1 MLDSE
6 HIDRAP
12 ARARP
17 APRRLPW
24 PLRLLWLPLRLVWFL
39 VQLGIA
45 LYGLGMIAYLVAE
58 AVAGEEVSLVGFFG
72 NFFPWLAWGGFIFS
86 LVALFSR
93 LRKLLIALQLPGIIL
108 FVILYGELF
117 WPQSTPATPG
127 PPLTAATFNIHAHSD
142 PDAAAEALAALD
154 ADLLG
159 IEELSSTHVPAIE
172 ARLARRY
179 PYQALYAKEPYDGS
193 KPPPLSGVGLL
204 SRYPIL
210 DHEAILTDY
219 RMRHMRATVNVD
231 GVPVT
236 IYVIH
241 PDNPTFMPPHHYDT
255 TRRTSTFDVVLPRIA
270 AETNPVLVL
279 CDCNMTDRSQDY
291 RNMARLLNDSFREA
305 GWGMGFTFSAN
316 TGLIPPAIRIDYVW
330 HSDEFIARDAYVGE
344 DNGPSDH
351 YPVVAELALRDTPS
365 GERAAR

>member
-6 HIDRAP
+6 HMDRARI
-12 ARARP
+12 AAQP
-17 APRRLPW
+17 APRRMPWLLRW
-24 PLRLLWLPLRLVWFL
+24 PLRLIGFL
-39 VQLGIA
+39 VQLAIA
-45 LYGLGMIAYLVAE
+45 LYGLGMIAYLVAD
-58 AVAGEEVSLVGFFG
+58 ALVGEDVSLVGFIG
-72 NFFPWLAWGGFIFS
+72 NFFPWLAWGGFILA

-93 LRKLLIALQLPGIIL
+93 ARKLLIALQLPGIIL

-117 WPQSTPATPG
+117 WPQSIPATSG
-127 PPLTAATFNIHAHSD
+127 PPLTIATFNIHAHSD
-142 PDAAAEALAALD
+142 LDAAAEALATLD

-159 IEELSSTHVPAIE
+159 IEELSSTHVLAIE
-172 ARLARRY
+172 ERLAQRY

-193 KPPPLSGVGLL
+193 RPPPLSGVGLL

-210 DHEAILTDY
+210 EHEAILTDY

-231 GVPVT
+231 GVTVSV
-236 IYVIH
+236 YVIH
-241 PDNPTFMPPHHYDT
+241 PDNPTFMPPHRYDT
-255 TRRTSTFDVVLPRIA
+255 TRRTSTFDAVLPRLA

-279 CDCNMTDRSQDY
+279 CDCNMTDRSEDY
-291 RNMARLLNDSFREA
+291 RQMARLLNDSFREA
-305 GWGMGFTFSAN
+305 GWGMGFTFSAD

-351 YPVVAELALRDTPS
+351 YPVVAELALREIIPS
-365 GERAAR
+365 EHAAR

>member
-24 PLRLLWLPLRLVWFL
+24 PLRWPLRLIWFG
-39 VQLGIA
+39 VQLAIA

-58 AVAGEEVSLVGFFG
+58 AVAGDEVSLVGFFG

-93 LRKLLIALQLPGIIL
+93 LRKLLIALQLPGIVM

-117 WPQSTPATPG
+117 WPQSIPMTSG
-127 PPLTAATFNIHAHSD
+127 PHLTAATFNIHAHSD
-142 PDAAAEALAALD
+142 PEDIVDTIAALD
-154 ADLLG
+154 FDILG
-159 IEELSSTHVPAIE
+159 IEELSSTHVPALE
-172 ARLARRY
+172 ERLDGRY
-179 PYQALYAKEPYDGS
+179 PYRVFYAKEPYDGA
-193 KPPPLSGVGLL
+193 KPPPLSGVGLI

-210 DHEAILTDY
+210 DHEAIITAH
-219 RMRHMRATVNVD
+219 RMRHLRATVSIE

-241 PDNPTFMPPHHYDT
+241 PDNPIFMPPHQYDAS
-255 TRRTSTFDVVLPRIA
+255 RRASAFDVLLPRFA
-270 AETNPVLVL
+270 AETNPVIVL

-291 RNMARLLNDSFREA
+291 RNMARLFNDAFREA
-305 GWGMGFTFSAN
+305 GWGMGFTFAST
-316 TGLIPPAIRIDYVW
+316 TGLIPPAIRIDYIW
-330 HSDEFIARDAYVGE
+330 HSDDFVARDAYVSA
-344 DNGPSDH
+344 DSGPSDH